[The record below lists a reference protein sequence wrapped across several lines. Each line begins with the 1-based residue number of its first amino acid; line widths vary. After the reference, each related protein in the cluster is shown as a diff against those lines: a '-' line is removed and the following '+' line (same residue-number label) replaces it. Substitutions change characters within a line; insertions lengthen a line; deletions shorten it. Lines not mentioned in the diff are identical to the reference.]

1 MKKYIIQ
8 EDKLVELI
16 ADHFTLMALENG
28 GVDNWSWY
36 GDSLNQLLTEMEE
49 EDFKEAAVNYINSF
63 AVETE

>member
-16 ADHFTLMALENG
+16 ADHFALMALENG

-36 GDSLNQLLTEMEE
+36 GDSLNQFLNEMEE
-49 EDFKEAAVNYINSF
+49 DEFEEVAVNYINSF
-63 AVETE
+63 ATEME

>member
-28 GVDNWSWY
+28 GVDNWPWY
-36 GDSLNQLLTEMEE
+36 GDSLSQWLDELDEYDFEEVAKKFIDSFATEME
-49 EDFKEAAVNYINSF
+49 
-63 AVETE
+63 